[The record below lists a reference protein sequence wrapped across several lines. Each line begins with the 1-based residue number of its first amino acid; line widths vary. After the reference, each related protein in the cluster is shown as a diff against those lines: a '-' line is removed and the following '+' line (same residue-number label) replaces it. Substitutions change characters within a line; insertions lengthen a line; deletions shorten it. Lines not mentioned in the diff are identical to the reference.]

1 MLHTLSQIAVPVVQ
15 DSEIPMVAYLALGL
29 IMFTLGGIGV
39 VIRRNPVIV
48 FMCIEL
54 MLNAVNLTFLTFA
67 AYIPARSAM
76 GAKGMA
82 EAAMSGQMMVI
93 FVMAVAAAEVAVG
106 LGIIMAIFRLRN
118 DVDVDDMS
126 SLRM

>member
-1 MLHTLSQIAVPVVQ
+1 MFLASVPTIAAEHPVPM
-15 DSEIPMVAYLALGL
+15 IAYLGLGL
-29 IMFTLGGIGV
+29 IMFTLGAIGV
-39 VIRRNPVIV
+39 VIRRNPGIV

-67 AYIPARSAM
+67 AYVPSKM
-76 GAKGMA
+76 GLGPQGITD
-82 EAAMSGQMMVI
+82 AALSGQMMVI

-118 DVDVDDMS
+118 EVDVDDMS
-126 SLRM
+126 SLSR